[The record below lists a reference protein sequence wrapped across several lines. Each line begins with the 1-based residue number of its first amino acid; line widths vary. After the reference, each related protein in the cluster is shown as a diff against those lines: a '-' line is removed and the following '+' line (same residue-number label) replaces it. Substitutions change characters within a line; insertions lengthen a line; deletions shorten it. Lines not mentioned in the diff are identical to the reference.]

1 MKVIEH
7 GNTYKTAFCPHC
19 DAELGYTKKDIYVQD
34 YLDLHP
40 FGGTEERI
48 HRESLTCPE
57 CGYKFDLVYTIN
69 GKSQLA

>member
-1 MKVIEH
+1 MKVINH

-40 FGGTEERI
+40 FGRGEEEI

-57 CGYKFDLVYTIN
+57 CGHRFDLVYTIN
-69 GKSQLA
+69 GENQLV

>member
-40 FGGTEERI
+40 FGGAEERI
-48 HRESLTCPE
+48 YRESLTCPE
-57 CGYKFDLVYTIN
+57 CEYKFDLVYTIN

>member
-19 DAELGYTKKDIYVQD
+19 DAELGYTKKDIYIQD

-40 FGGTEERI
+40 FGRTEERI